1 MKMRERFGLLLLFVA
16 RKLTKLSLRLL
27 KLDAQLE
34 TKNDPKTLIWDV
46 IDGPFH
52 ISEFDQ
58 QWLDEAGIEDDFEF
72 MMVVR
77 MEEDGVVGPVN
88 FWYKT
93 EEEAI
98 AVKNYFKRNIEPLEV
113 QI

>member
-1 MKMRERFGLLLLFVA
+1 MKKLSKLLFWASV
-16 RKLTKLSLRLL
+16 KLMVLSRHLY
-27 KLDAQLE
+27 KE
-34 TKNDPKTLIWDV
+34 VEVTESKTLIWDV

-58 QWLDEAGIEDDFEF
+58 QWLDEAGIEGDFEF
-72 MMVVR
+72 MMVVK

-98 AVKNYFKRNIEPLEV
+98 AVKNYFKQNIEPLEV
-113 QI
+113 QG

>member
-1 MKMRERFGLLLLFVA
+1 MKMRERFGLLLLLVA
-16 RKLTKLSLRLL
+16 RKLTKLSLWLL
-27 KLDAQLE
+27 KWEAQPE
-34 TKNDPKTLIWDV
+34 TKNNTKTLIWDV

-58 QWLDEAGIEDDFEF
+58 QWLDESGIEDDFEF

-77 MEEDGVVGPVN
+77 MEEDGIVGPVN

-98 AVKNYFKRNIEPLEV
+98 AVKNYFKQNIEPLEV

>member
-1 MKMRERFGLLLLFVA
+1 MKKLSGLLFWASV
-16 RKLTKLSLRLL
+16 KLMVLSR
-27 KLDAQLE
+27 QLHKE
-34 TKNDPKTLIWDV
+34 VELAESKTLIWDV

-72 MMVVR
+72 MMVVK

-98 AVKNYFKRNIEPLEV
+98 AVKNYFKQNIEPLEV
-113 QI
+113 QG

>member
-1 MKMRERFGLLLLFVA
+1 MK
-16 RKLTKLSLRLL
+16 KLSEIILWVSL
-27 KLDAQLE
+27 KLMGLSKYIHSE
-34 TKNDPKTLIWDV
+34 PEPTKTLIWDV

-58 QWLDEAGIEDDFEF
+58 KWLDEAGIDDDFNF
-72 MMVVR
+72 MMIVK
-77 MEEDGVVGPVN
+77 MEEDGVVGPAN

-98 AVKNYFKRNIEPLEV
+98 SVKNYFKQNIEPLEV
-113 QI
+113 KV

>member
-1 MKMRERFGLLLLFVA
+1 MKKLSKLLFWASV
-16 RKLTKLSLRLL
+16 KLMVLSRHLHKEVELA
-27 KLDAQLE
+27 DS
-34 TKNDPKTLIWDV
+34 KTLIWDV

-72 MMVVR
+72 MMVVK

-98 AVKNYFKRNIEPLEV
+98 AVKNYFKQNIEPLEV